1 MVGVVGYTG
10 GMLRIVLAV
19 VVGAA
24 VVAVTVRLFIVPVSA
39 AAAAVCSI
47 VLPGSVSE
55 DTFNTASDLAMDA
68 GLAMPGVV
76 VAILIARRPRLYPL
90 GQCQRCGDELT
101 GNTSGRC
108 PECGKPSRRIRPPR
122 RRSDA

>member
-1 MVGVVGYTG
+1 
-10 GMLRIVLAV
+10 MLRFVLAV

-24 VVAVTVRLFIVPVSA
+24 VVAVTVRLFIVPVSVA
-39 AAAAVCSI
+39 AAKVCAVI
-47 VLPGSVSE
+47 LPGSVSE

-76 VAILIARRPRLYPL
+76 VAVLIARRRPYPR
-90 GQCQRCGDELT
+90 GHCRRCGYDLT

-108 PECGKPSRRIRPPR
+108 PECGIRLWKNPG
-122 RRSDA
+122 